1 MREVF
6 QKIWKV
12 FETFAIRGRAPPP
25 LPSIDT
31 FYIISFIC
39 ETDFT
44 LLVPIKHIIVIIFD
58 VDWFVNKGRNGA
70 AEDKAS

>member
-1 MREVF
+1 MHQTIMYKILEVLPIHM
-6 QKIWKV
+6 KIYMKHFINV
-12 FETFAIRGRAPPP
+12 
-25 LPSIDT
+25 